1 MSQLINDLFDFLN
14 EGVSPFHAVAAAEQ
28 RLAAAGYHK
37 LAEGAPWQ
45 LAAGGKYYTTPNQS
59 ALMAWRMPTD
69 GTLTGWHAVASHCDV
84 PTWRVKNTSVP
95 DKYYAKA
102 ATEGYGGMLMYSW
115 LDRPLSVAGRV
126 LVRTEEGVKAKLF
139 APDRDL
145 LCIPSVAIH
154 FNRAANDGYKFNPQ
168 VDMQPVYG
176 TAGQDLAALLA
187 EEGQVISHDLVLT
200 CRQKATRV
208 GLQGEWFMAPRIDDL
223 ECAATTLAGF
233 LAGKGDEPGRA
244 DVWVMFDNEEVGSS
258 SRQGAQGTLMA
269 DVMARIE
276 QALGVTPDQ
285 SVRARANSLLLSA
298 DNGHAVHP
306 NHPEKS
312 DPANP
317 VTLGGGVVLKFNA
330 SQKYTTSGLTAAVFG
345 EICRKAGVPTQTFC
359 NRADVPGGSTLG
371 NLLGHQI
378 SIPMVDIGLAQLAMH
393 AAVETASC
401 ADAEAMAKAVEAFYN
416 IPLAQTADGEW
427 TVG

>member
-1 MSQLINDLFDFLN
+1 MSQLLNDLFDFLN
-14 EGVSPFHAVAAAEQ
+14 EGVSPFHAVAAAER
-28 RLAAAGYHK
+28 RLADAGYQK
-37 LAEGAPWQ
+37 LEESAPWQ
-45 LAAGGKYYTTPNQS
+45 LTAGGRYYTTRNQS
-59 ALMAWRMPTD
+59 ALLAWRMPAD

-84 PTWRVKNTSVP
+84 PTWRVKNTGVS

-126 LVRTEEGVKAKLF
+126 LVRTETGVKSKLI
-139 APDRDL
+139 APDKDL

-154 FNRAANDGYKFNPQ
+154 FNREANNGYKFNPQ
-168 VDMQPVYG
+168 VDMQPVMG
-176 TAGQDLAALLA
+176 AAGQDLAALLA
-187 EEGQVISHDLVLT
+187 EEGEVLAHDLVLV

-208 GLQGEWFMAPRIDDL
+208 GLQGEWFMSPRIDDL
-223 ECAATTLAGF
+223 ECAATTLFGF
-233 LAGKGDEPGRA
+233 LSAAGAEPGRA
-244 DVWVMFDNEEVGSS
+244 DVWAMFDNEEVGSS
-258 SRQGAQGTLMA
+258 SRQGAEGTLMA

-317 VTLGGGVVLKFNA
+317 VTLGGGVVLKYNA

-393 AAVETASC
+393 ASVETAAC
-401 ADAEAMAKAVEAFYN
+401 ADAEAMAAAVEAFYN
-416 IPLAQTADGEW
+416 TPLAQTADGEW